1 MLFVFGFGG
10 LANTG
15 KVPEFHPNLPR
26 EISRLEFAVTI
37 RGNSIRVD
45 MDREESRYTLAE
57 GEGVELSHDGRG
69 FRLSPEEPTFST
81 RTRGAD

>member
-15 KVPEFHPNLPR
+15 KIPEFHPNLPR

-37 RGNSIRVD
+37 RGNSIEVD
-45 MDREESRYTLAE
+45 MDHRESRYTLA
-57 GEGVELSHDGRG
+57 GGGGMELSHDGRK
-69 FRLSPEEPTFST
+69 FRLSPDEPTFST
-81 RTRGAD
+81 RT